1 MKRAL
6 FLFVAVTVFH
16 CATKAQNTSFGFTAG
31 GTMANYKISGGGFSI
46 SGDDKFGL
54 TFGTVVDIPMS
65 GNFSIQPGLNFVQ
78 KGLVIKDASDP
89 SVTVKSTTTISM
101 IELPVNFL
109 YNSSGSSGH
118 FFVGAGP
125 SVAFGIS
132 GKGKTTYTDGTPT
145 ETIDVKFG
153 NTDQDDMKSLDL
165 GANLIA
171 GYRLSS
177 GLMFSF
183 NYNLGL
189 SNAVPKPA
197 DGESMKSHYFGLRLG
212 WMLGGSSKEKK

>member
-1 MKRAL
+1 MKKAFLL
-6 FLFVAVTVFH
+6 FAAISVFNWVTN
-16 CATKAQNTSFGFTAG
+16 AQNTRFGFTVG
-31 GTMANYKISGGGFSI
+31 GTMANYKISASGLSI

-65 GNFSIQPGLNFVQ
+65 EKFSIQPGLHFVQ
-78 KGLVIKDASDP
+78 KGLIIKDASDP
-89 SVTVKSTTTISM
+89 SVTIKDITTISM
-101 IELPVNFL
+101 IELPINFL
-109 YNSSGSSGH
+109 YNSGGSNGN

-125 SVAFGIS
+125 SIAFGVS
-132 GKGKTTYTDGTPT
+132 GKGKTTFSDGTPS
-145 ETIDVKFG
+145 ETIDLKFG
-153 NTDQDDMKSLDL
+153 NTDQDDLKGLDL

-189 SNAVPKPA
+189 SNVVPKPA

-212 WMLGGSSKEKK
+212 WMLGGSSKDKK